1 MSNKLMNTFL
11 IPFFLLYQSY
21 IPYVYVGVT
30 FTKTSDIPS
39 SSTRLNNTGYHYKGK
54 HHYSSDVP
62 TVTVGG
68 DGITIIQENQQS
80 SNNFFGKERDKKAK
94 RKEFKELDLQITKL
108 EEESKLSGGEDNE
121 FTLFGYQLN
130 LLTGLLLVGIK
141 EEHI

>member
-1 MSNKLMNTFL
+1 MSNKLMNTF
-11 IPFFLLYQSY
+11 IITFFLLYQSY

-30 FTKTSDIPS
+30 STKTSDTPS
-39 SSTRLNNTGYHYKGK
+39 LSDRSNKTGYHYKEK

-68 DGITIIQENQQS
+68 DGITIIQENQRS
-80 SNNFFGKERDKKAK
+80 SNNFYGKERDKKTK
-94 RKEFKELDLQITKL
+94 RKEFKELDLQLVKL
-108 EEESKLSGGEDNE
+108 EEETKLSGGEDNE